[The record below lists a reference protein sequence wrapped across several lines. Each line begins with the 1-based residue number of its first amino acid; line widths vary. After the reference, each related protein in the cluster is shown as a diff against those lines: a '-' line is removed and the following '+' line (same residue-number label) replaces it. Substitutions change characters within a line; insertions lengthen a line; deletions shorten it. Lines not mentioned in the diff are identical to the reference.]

1 MAKATLSRTCV
12 TVQRIHLYFLIDR
25 ELLIGGSASSFR
37 KTYSSAV
44 RRVNLMSVTKAEYIP
59 LGSRCQRGLL
69 RAAEHLCARER
80 QRAHI

>member
-1 MAKATLSRTCV
+1 
-12 TVQRIHLYFLIDR
+12 
-25 ELLIGGSASSFR
+25 
-37 KTYSSAV
+37 
-44 RRVNLMSVTKAEYIP
+44 MSVTKAEYIP